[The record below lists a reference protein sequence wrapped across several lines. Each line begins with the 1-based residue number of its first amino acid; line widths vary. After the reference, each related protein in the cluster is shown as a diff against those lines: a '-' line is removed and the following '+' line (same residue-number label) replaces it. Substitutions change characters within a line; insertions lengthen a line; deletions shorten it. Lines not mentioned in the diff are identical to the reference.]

1 MSLTISACTIGKRKP
16 LFGDFVIP
24 PPEDL
29 HDDGSLRL
37 RDLIEHIV
45 RQQVEA
51 FNQRKAEQRF
61 DRVLTSHKIEESA
74 RTGKVS
80 PEGRSPGKTPDPDE
94 AVAEAL
100 QAFEDGLYLVVIDEV
115 ERRVLDEPV
124 YLASNSRIL
133 FVRLTFLAGA

>member
-1 MSLTISACTIGKRKP
+1 MNLTISGRSIGKRKP
-16 LFGDFVIP
+16 LFDDFVIP

-29 HDDGSLRL
+29 HDGGSLRL

-80 PEGRSPGKTPDPDE
+80 PEARSPGKTPDPDE

-115 ERRVLDEPV
+115 ERRVLD
-124 YLASNSRIL
+124 
-133 FVRLTFLAGA
+133 